1 AGSKAVK
8 ESIKWR
14 ANKVKKA
21 YPNIAKN
28 NPTLME
34 QIAKRDLLTY
44 AKNETQNALTR
55 LLNKNKLFDSTKG
68 LFAGEKALLN
78 EAYAP
83 HKARLEKAK
92 ELEGSGADEIEIW
105 EKTGWYKDKDHKWK
119 FEISQRG
126 GELKLKFTPENKGVD
141 WLVYSIGA
149 EKKLADFLKDNE
161 LFKAYPHLQDIKIK
175 TFTHQ
180 ESADSPSVVGR
191 YEQDEKTIKLNAENI
206 GTNMKQAKST
216 LYHEIQHA
224 IQDIEGF
231 AYGERLEQISKDN
244 YRLRH
249 GEAEARNV
257 QKRLDL
263 DARAYAKIKDG
274 KFYSGEKEIQAE
286 LANDKEYQKA
296 LREFQKF
303 LDKDTKK
310 SVREWERHEN
320 LRSFLTQRER
330 QVEAKFEKSEP
341 ITIEQ
346 GHLPH
351 PHKTMDTPL
360 KDTIAQASIQ
370 GEALSKELESKEAN
384 MHTLREQTKELLKPF
399 THKLIKNKN
408 DNTKAIVT
416 MSGIKEMLSAKAINQ
431 SVKNGFK
438 AKQHIKAVMALPTL
452 FENAVFK
459 DKQAQRHFKD
469 YVEAYRVYSADFE
482 GGKAIISVQERKIGN
497 DVLYFLK
504 LDELRLNN
512 A

>member
-1 AGSKAVK
+1 
-8 ESIKWR
+8 
-14 ANKVKKA
+14 
-21 YPNIAKN
+21 
-28 NPTLME
+28 M
-34 QIAKRDLLTY
+34 
-44 AKNETQNALTR
+44 
-55 LLNKNKLFDSTKG
+55 
-68 LFAGEKALLN
+68 
-78 EAYAP
+78 
-83 HKARLEKAK
+83 
-92 ELEGSGADEIEIW
+92 
-105 EKTGWYKDKDHKWK
+105 
-119 FEISQRG
+119 
-126 GELKLKFTPENKGVD
+126 
-141 WLVYSIGA
+141 
-149 EKKLADFLKDNE
+149 
-161 LFKAYPHLQDIKIK
+161 QDIKIK

-191 YEQDEKTIKLNAENI
+191 YEQDKKTIKLNAENI
-206 GTNMKQAKST
+206 DTNMKQAKSS

-231 AYGERLEQISKDN
+231 AYGERLEQISDDN

-249 GEAEARNV
+249 GEVEARNV